1 MEVVLRPVNDRF
13 IQELVLPFL
22 TRAMGDAPGAVEALA
37 GHLADEQARFLC
49 ERLLSTALS
58 GGLNAVDPEPWSELV
73 DRLVFLQWGEVGG
86 GAWSVMGFKAG
97 YAGDWDE
104 ALHLAL
110 MVEDPKYPYWN
121 AREAR
126 AVRDLWRLRPV
137 ADLGLASLI
146 AGHWEPFPDF
156 PPDRVFSTQGRG
168 EYTPKVGFAFAD
180 WAWRPART
188 VAHWQVNLG
197 RKLERLL
204 TLELE
209 RLKLPSLPE
218 RDEVLAYWN
227 GKAATP
233 PALTVAFSGLGQR
246 AAHWVVELGVLASH
260 VREAAKDRTALA
272 VLVTKG
278 FSSRV

>member
-1 MEVVLRPVNDRF
+1 MEIVLRPIHDRF
-13 IQELVLPFL
+13 FQEGVLPFL
-22 TRAMGDAPGAVEALA
+22 TQAMGDAPGALEGLMGVL
-37 GHLADEQARFLC
+37 GDEQARFLC
-49 ERLLSTALS
+49 DRLLSSASPGGLS
-58 GGLNAVDPEPWSELV
+58 GLDQDPWVELM
-73 DRLVFLQWGEVGG
+73 DRLVFQQWHE
-86 GAWSVMGFKAG
+86 GASGWEIEGQRAG

-126 AVRDLWRLRPV
+126 AVRDMWRLRPV

-168 EYTPKVGFAFAD
+168 EYTPKAEFAFAD

-204 TLELE
+204 TQELE
-209 RLKLPSLPE
+209 RLRLPSLPE
-218 RDEVLAYWN
+218 RDEVLAYWS
-227 GKAATP
+227 GKAPTP

-246 AAHWVVELGVLASH
+246 STSWVVELGVLASH

-278 FSSRV
+278 FSSRL

>member
-13 IQELVLPFL
+13 VQERVLPFL
-22 TRAMGDAPGAVEALA
+22 TQAMSDAPGAVEALA
-37 GHLADEQARFLC
+37 EHLGDEQARFLC

-58 GGLNAVDPEPWSELV
+58 GGLGAVDPEPWAELV
-73 DRLVFLQWGEVGG
+73 DRLVFLQWGEGPSGWEVVGL
-86 GAWSVMGFKAG
+86 KAG

-110 MVEDPKYPYWN
+110 MVEDASYPYWD

-126 AVRDLWRLRPV
+126 AVRDRWRLRPV
-137 ADLGLASLI
+137 ANVGLASLI
-146 AGHWEPFPDF
+146 AGHWEPFPRF

-168 EYTPKVGFAFAD
+168 EYTPRAEFAFAD

-204 TLELE
+204 TRELE
-209 RLKLPSLPE
+209 RLRLPSLPE
-218 RDEVLAYWN
+218 REEVLAYWT
-227 GKAATP
+227 GAASTP
-233 PALTVAFSGLGQR
+233 PPLTVAFSGLGPR
-246 AAHWVVELGVLASH
+246 SANWVMELGVLASH
-260 VREAAKDRTALA
+260 VREAAKERTALS

-278 FSSRV
+278 LSSRV

>member
-13 IQELVLPFL
+13 FQELVLPFL

-37 GHLADEQARFLC
+37 GHLGDEHGRFLC

-58 GGLNAVDPEPWSELV
+58 GGLGAVDPEPWAELV
-73 DRLVFLQWGEVGG
+73 DRLAFLQWGEGHAGWQVVGQT
-86 GAWSVMGFKAG
+86 AG
-97 YAGDWDE
+97 YAGNWDE

-110 MVEDPKYPYWN
+110 MVEDAKYPYWS

-126 AVRDLWRLRPV
+126 AVRDSWRLRPV

-156 PPDRVFSTQGRG
+156 PPDQVFSTQGRG
-168 EYTPKVGFAFAD
+168 EYSPRAGFAFAD
-180 WAWRPART
+180 WAWRPTRT

-204 TLELE
+204 TREQE
-209 RLKLPSLPE
+209 RLKLETLPE
-218 RDEVLAYWN
+218 RDEVLAYWS
-227 GKAATP
+227 GKVPTP

-246 AAHWVVELGVLASH
+246 SASWVQELGVLASH
-260 VREAAKDRTALA
+260 VREAAKERMALS

-278 FSSRV
+278 LNARD

>member
-1 MEVVLRPVNDRF
+1 MEVVIRPVDDRF
-13 IQELVLPFL
+13 FQELLLPFL

-37 GHLADEQARFLC
+37 GRLHDEQARFLC

-58 GGLNAVDPEPWSELV
+58 GGLNAVDPEPWAELV
-73 DRLVFLQWGEVGG
+73 DRLAFLHWGAGVGG
-86 GAWSVMGFKAG
+86 WQVVGVKAG
-97 YAGDWDE
+97 YAGSWDE

-126 AVRDLWRLRPV
+126 AVRDSWRLRPV

-156 PPDRVFSTQGRG
+156 PPDRVFATQGRG
-168 EYTPKVGFAFAD
+168 EYSVRMGFAFAD

-188 VAHWQVNLG
+188 VASWQVNLG
-197 RKLERLL
+197 RKLEVLL
-204 TLELE
+204 SREQE
-209 RLKLPSLPE
+209 RLKLSALPE
-218 RDEVLAYWN
+218 FDEVLAYWA
-227 GKAATP
+227 GKVPNP

-246 AAHWVVELGVLASH
+246 STSWVVELGVLASH
-260 VREAAKDRTALA
+260 VREAAKDRMALA

-278 FSSRV
+278 FSSRM

>member
-13 IQELVLPFL
+13 FEGLVLPFL

-37 GHLADEQARFLC
+37 GHLADEQGRFLC

-58 GGLNAVDPEPWSELV
+58 GGLNAVDPEPWAELV
-73 DRLVFLQWGEVGG
+73 DRLIFLQWGEGRAGWQVVGQ
-86 GAWSVMGFKAG
+86 KAG

-110 MVEDPKYPYWN
+110 MVEDPKYPYWD
-121 AREAR
+121 AKESR
-126 AVRDLWRLRPV
+126 AVRDMWRLRPV
-137 ADLGLASLI
+137 AEMGLASLI
-146 AGHWEPFPDF
+146 AGHWEPFPEF

-168 EYTPKVGFAFAD
+168 EYSPRTKFAFAD
-180 WAWRPART
+180 WAWRPARA

-197 RKLERLL
+197 RKLEKLLAREQARLNL
-204 TLELE
+204 A
-209 RLKLPSLPE
+209 SLPE
-218 RDEVLAYWN
+218 WDEVLAYWN
-227 GKAATP
+227 GKVPAP

-246 AAHWVVELGVLASH
+246 STSWVVELGVLASH
-260 VREAAKDRTALA
+260 VRETAKDRTALS

-278 FSSRV
+278 FSSRA